1 MSGQPNI
8 MSAFGARR
16 TTQAAS
22 DSPATQTAA
31 RATSSPA
38 AAAMAG
44 RGQATSSTAAP
55 AEASGFEFTQA
66 PGWIGVTEEELSK
79 R

>member
-1 MSGQPNI
+1 MGFDTVPNI

-22 DSPATQTAA
+22 DSPATTQTAA
-31 RATSSPA
+31 PATSSPA
-38 AAAMAG
+38 AAATAG

-55 AEASGFEFTQA
+55 ADSEASGFEFTQV
-66 PGWIGVTEEELSK
+66 PG
-79 R
+79 